1 MFRFLFAA
9 VALIVPVSCA
19 FVDSVLS
26 SGEGEEAARVGKAV
40 LYESEVARIVPP
52 GLEGRDSALMAERII
67 DKWRLEQLL
76 LEKAESELPS
86 SEKDVSAELEA
97 YRKSLL
103 IYRYERMYVE
113 SRLDTAVTAMD
124 IEEYYR
130 ENGTFFRTSS
140 MLVRGYFVKINSD
153 SPNLPQLRH
162 TMGNMASGNVPETES
177 LSAKVSYGYRNFYDY
192 WMPLSDFV
200 QDFGTDI
207 NTLERMA
214 SSSDMIEYSN
224 DGMTV
229 ILRIWDRIP
238 KGEIAP
244 LDFCENAV
252 RERILNVRKKELLDN
267 LERDLLMGS
276 A

>member
-140 MLVRGYFVKINSD
+140 MLVR
-153 SPNLPQLRH
+153 
-162 TMGNMASGNVPETES
+162 
-177 LSAKVSYGYRNFYDY
+177 
-192 WMPLSDFV
+192 
-200 QDFGTDI
+200 
-207 NTLERMA
+207 
-214 SSSDMIEYSN
+214 
-224 DGMTV
+224 
-229 ILRIWDRIP
+229 
-238 KGEIAP
+238 
-244 LDFCENAV
+244 
-252 RERILNVRKKELLDN
+252 
-267 LERDLLMGS
+267 
-276 A
+276 